1 MSGATLLRE
10 PACLRKSLVPN
21 LILEFEFGF
30 GFVGVRIRTGS
41 GESLDQRLV
50 PREVDTDKRENEL
63 DHRRKVLT
71 NGTGV
76 RQEGGDELRRLLEVR
91 GGEGGKG

>member
-1 MSGATLLRE
+1 M
-10 PACLRKSLVPN
+10 
-21 LILEFEFGF
+21 
-30 GFVGVRIRTGS
+30 
-41 GESLDQRLV
+41 

-76 RQEGGDELRRLLEVR
+76 REEGGDELRRLLEV
-91 GGEGGKG
+91 GGGGGGKG